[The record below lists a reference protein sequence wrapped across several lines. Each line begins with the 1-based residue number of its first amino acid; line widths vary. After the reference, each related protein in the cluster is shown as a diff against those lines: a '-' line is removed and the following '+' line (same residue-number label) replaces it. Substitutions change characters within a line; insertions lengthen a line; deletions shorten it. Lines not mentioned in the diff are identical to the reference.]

1 MKLLYTVD
9 DSTVNNDFILQL
21 QDSGFEITTTD
32 SKGQLLT
39 YCSTQFFDVIVIDA
53 TSQTFPWLEVIK
65 TMRKRLIFTP
75 IMIMYEADKQ
85 ENRIMCFEAGADMC
99 VRKPCT
105 LEEFKLRAH
114 VLNRRNTEYQSPT
127 ISFEGVNLNKPDGK
141 ICFEDTSLSVGPIEI
156 EIFRLLT
163 RATAPISIL
172 KLSKKTREPENKIVF
187 FAECLQKKLWL
198 LNCPVEL
205 EIKNEKCRLVKKKR

>member
-9 DSTVNNDFILQL
+9 DASAENTFVEELRRCGID
-21 QDSGFEITTTD
+21 ITITD
-32 SKGQLLT
+32 NRGQLLT
-39 YCSTQFFDVIVIDA
+39 FCSTQFFDVIVIDA
-53 TSQTFPWLEVIK
+53 TLQTFPWLDTIK
-65 TMRKRLIFTP
+65 TMRRRLIFTP
-75 IMIMYEADKQ
+75 IMIMYEVDKQ
-85 ENRIMCFEAGADMC
+85 ENRIACFEAGADMC

-105 LEEFKLRAH
+105 LEEFQLRAH

-141 ICFEDTSLSVGPIEI
+141 ICFEDTSLSVSPIEI

-163 RATAPISIL
+163 RATAPISIE
-172 KLSKKTREPENKIVF
+172 KLSKKIKEDDNKIVF

-198 LNCPVEL
+198 LNCPIEL
-205 EIKNEKCRLVKKKR
+205 EIRNAKCRLLKRKK